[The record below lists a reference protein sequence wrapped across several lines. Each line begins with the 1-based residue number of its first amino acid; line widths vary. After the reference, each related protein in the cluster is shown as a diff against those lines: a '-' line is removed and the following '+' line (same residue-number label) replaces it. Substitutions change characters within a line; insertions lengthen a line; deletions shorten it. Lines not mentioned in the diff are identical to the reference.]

1 MLEQKHTLL
10 VGFDLCSDKSQISC
24 FNKNTFEPVSLIT
37 DVISDSE
44 MISMDVAVNIKTNEW
59 YYGEEAVDNSAYSQ
73 DITLLE
79 DFLEY
84 VKKGENIPIKAESAD
99 GNVSNEDSVN
109 IDCVEVLARFFRK
122 NLSHLK
128 RYYPSETI
136 KKLVV
141 TVEKNNA
148 TYAKTIFK
156 ALEKIGI
163 EKERVSV
170 IDHSISYVYYAL
182 SQKKELWMNDVAL
195 FDFGRDG
202 LKYYQLSVDRKHRPI
217 TVSVTCT
224 DYSEKLSMDLFGV
237 VYVEQLRYIFEE
249 ISRECLYKQIV
260 STIYVTGK
268 GFEKSWADGVIK
280 NLCVGRRAFK
290 GQNLFC
296 AGACYAARELSGE
309 ANHFEEYMFLN
320 EDMIKGSISVKAY
333 ADAKE
338 SEIFLVKTGTP
349 WYEAEVSAQFI
360 LNDESSRT
368 KEIEFIVRND
378 LLNTRSSCIIAL
390 EGLNVRPNKTT
401 RLQLRVRFMDPLSC
415 VITVKDIGFGDITK
429 ATNRVWEKVIE
440 KF

>member
-1 MLEQKHTLL
+1 M
-10 VGFDLCSDKSQISC
+10 GFDLCSDKSQISC

-37 DVISDSE
+37 DVINDSE
-44 MISMDVAVNIKTNEW
+44 IISMDVAVNVKTGEW
-59 YYGEEAVDNSAYSQ
+59 YFGEEAVDNSAFSE

-79 DFLEY
+79 NFLEY
-84 VKKGENIPIKAESAD
+84 VKKGEAIPVKD
-99 GNVSNEDSVN
+99 GNIDS
-109 IDCVEVLARFFRK
+109 IEVLTRFFRK

-141 TVEKNNA
+141 TVEKNSA
-148 TYAKTIFK
+148 TFVKAIFK
-156 ALEKIGI
+156 ALENLGI

-170 IDHSISYVYYAL
+170 LDHSISYVYYAL

-195 FDFGRDG
+195 FDFGQDG

-217 TVSVTCT
+217 TVSVSCV
-224 DYSEKLSMDLFGV
+224 DYSERLSMDLFGV
-237 VYVEQLRYIFEE
+237 VYVEQLRYIFEN

-260 STIYVTGK
+260 STIYITGK
-268 GFEKSWADGVIK
+268 GFEKSWADGVVK

-296 AGACYAARELSGE
+296 CGACYAARELSGE
-309 ANHFEEYMFLN
+309 ANHFEDYMFLN
-320 EDMIKGSISVKAY
+320 EDMIKGSVSVKAY

-349 WYEAEVSAQFI
+349 WYEAEVSAKFI
-360 LNDESSRT
+360 LNDETVGT
-368 KEIEFIVRND
+368 KEIEFIIRND
-378 LLNTRSSCIIAL
+378 LANTRSSCIIAL
-390 EGLNVRPNKTT
+390 DGLYARSNKTT
-401 RLQLRVRFMDPLSC
+401 RLLFRVRFMDSRTC

-429 ATNRVWEKVIE
+429 ATNRVWEKIIE
-440 KF
+440 LL

>member
-1 MLEQKHTLL
+1 M
-10 VGFDLCSDKSQISC
+10 GFDLCSDKSQISC

-37 DVISDSE
+37 DVINDSE
-44 MISMDVAVNIKTNEW
+44 MISMDVAVNAKTGEW
-59 YYGEEAVDNSAYSQ
+59 YFGEEAVDNSAFSE

-79 DFLEY
+79 NFLEY
-84 VKKGENIPIKAESAD
+84 VKKGEPVPVKD
-99 GNVSNEDSVN
+99 GSIDSV
-109 IDCVEVLARFFRK
+109 ELLTRFFRK

-141 TVEKNNA
+141 TVEKNS
-148 TYAKTIFK
+148 AKFAKAIFK
-156 ALEKIGI
+156 ALEKLGI
-163 EKERVSV
+163 EKDRVTV

-195 FDFGRDG
+195 FDFGQDG

-217 TVSVTCT
+217 TVSVSCT
-224 DYSEKLSMDLFGV
+224 DYSEQLSMDLFGV
-237 VYVEQLRYIFEE
+237 IYVEQLRYLFEN

-260 STIYVTGK
+260 STIYITGK
-268 GFEKSWADGVIK
+268 GFEKSWADGVVK

-309 ANHFEEYMFLN
+309 ANHFEDYMFLN
-320 EDMIKGSISVKAY
+320 EDMIKGSVSVKAY

-349 WYEAEVSAQFI
+349 WYEAEVSAKFI
-360 LNDESSRT
+360 LNDESAKT
-368 KEIEFIVRND
+368 KEVEFIVRND
-378 LLNTRSSCIIAL
+378 LFNTRTSCVIAL
-390 EGLNVRPNKTT
+390 DGLNVRANKTT
-401 RLQLRVRFMDPLSC
+401 RILVRIKFLDSKTC
-415 VITVKDIGFGDITK
+415 VITVKDIGFGDINK
-429 ATNRVWEKVIE
+429 ATNRVWEKIIDIN
-440 KF
+440 